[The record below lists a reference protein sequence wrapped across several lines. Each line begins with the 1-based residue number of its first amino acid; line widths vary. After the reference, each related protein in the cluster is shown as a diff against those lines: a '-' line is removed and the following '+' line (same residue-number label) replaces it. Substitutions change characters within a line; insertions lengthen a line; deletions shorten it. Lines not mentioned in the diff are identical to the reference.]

1 MTRIESNTQSVPV
14 SAQTAFAFLSDI
26 QNLGRI
32 LPEQVEGFQAEGDQC
47 SFTIKGMATLG
58 LKIEST
64 QPHAAVVFGS
74 HGKTPFPFTLRADIT
89 TTGPES
95 CAVQLLMDADMNPM
109 LKMLAERPLG
119 NFLNMLTERFAALH
133 QA

>member
-1 MTRIESNTQSVPV
+1 MTRIESTTLSVPV
-14 SAQTAFAFLSDI
+14 SAQVAFAFLSDI
-26 QNLGRI
+26 GNLGRI
-32 LPEQVEGFQAEGDQC
+32 LPEQVEGFEAEGDHC

-64 QPHAAVVFGS
+64 QAHSAVVFGS

-89 TTGPES
+89 TTGPDS

>member
-14 SAQTAFAFLSDI
+14 SAATAFAFLSDI
-26 QNLGRI
+26 HNLGRI
-32 LPEQVEGFQAEGDQC
+32 LPEQVEGFHAEGDQC

-58 LKIEST
+58 LKIENT
-64 QPHAAVVFGS
+64 QPHSAVIFGS
-74 HGKTPFPFTLRADIT
+74 HGKTPFAFTLRAEIT
-89 TTGPES
+89 ITGPS
-95 CAVQLLMDADMNPM
+95 TCAVQLLMDAELNPM

-119 NFLNMLTERFAALH
+119 NFLNMLTDRFVALH